1 MKKKA
6 FERLLTQLSFISIA
20 EELQTLRES
29 ETRLKQ
35 QYAESQRR
43 ERILV
48 RRLAVK
54 EQEIQD
60 YAVNISFSLY
70 KMPNHFFFFILIS
83 P

>member
-1 MKKKA
+1 MPT
-6 FERLLTQLSFISIA
+6 FRTPNRIILLPILNFPCHNYSGAPWLIQYFLIT
-20 EELQTLRES
+20 EELQSVRES
-29 ETRLKQ
+29 ESRLKQ

-60 YAVNISFSLY
+60 YAVKQLT
-70 KMPNHFFFFILIS
+70 
-83 P
+83 

>member
-1 MKKKA
+1 M
-6 FERLLTQLSFISIA
+6 LTQLFFVSVT

-70 KMPNHFFFFILIS
+70 RNPDHFFS
-83 P
+83 

>member
-1 MKKKA
+1 MTKPIL
-6 FERLLTQLSFISIA
+6 FPFT
-20 EELQTLRES
+20 EELQSVRES
-29 ETRLKQ
+29 ESRLKQ

-60 YAVNISFSLY
+60 YAVNILSFSE
-70 KMPNHFFFFILIS
+70 HQFVS